1 MAKTVPGSLAARCV
15 TAIPSGSAGPLWLNG
30 KVREIERGVAMFG
43 ISLGGI
49 IVIIGILL
57 MIFSSFI
64 IGLIVTLVG
73 LVFFGGFAKGKWY

>member
-1 MAKTVPGSLAARCV
+1 MVDRKGKTRRE
-15 TAIPSGSAGPLWLNG
+15 
-30 KVREIERGVAMFG
+30 VRMFG
-43 ISLGGI
+43 ISVGGI